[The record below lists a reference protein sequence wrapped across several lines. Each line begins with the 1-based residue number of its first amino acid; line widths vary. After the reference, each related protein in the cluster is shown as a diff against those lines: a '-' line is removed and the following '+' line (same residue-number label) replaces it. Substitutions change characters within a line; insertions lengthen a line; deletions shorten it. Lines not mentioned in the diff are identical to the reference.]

1 MILQVEGHTIWQLYV
16 MGHRRLPF
24 MVIHRGKMHW
34 KRDCIVSIHRK
45 GGVGLIDKVFM
56 YHLLERGSED
66 RMFEIE
72 TIEDAVERSKLT
84 NKLNYPTPVLCERF
98 ADPIWYRIGPGWRI
112 VQTVDPEQKSD
123 TLEG

>member
-16 MGHRRLPF
+16 MGHRHLPF

-34 KRDCIVSIHRK
+34 KRDCIVSIHRI
-45 GGVGLIDKVFM
+45 GGVGKIDKVLM
-56 YHLLERGSED
+56 YHLTEKGTKDSLFD
-66 RMFEIE
+66 VVQ
-72 TIEDAVERSKLT
+72 DAKDASSRT
-84 NKLNYPTPVLCERF
+84 NKLGFPTPSICGLFDE
-98 ADPIWYRIGPGWRI
+98 PIWYRVGLGWRI